1 MADGIDIPAWIA
13 LFIGLYSASAAI
25 GELRHPGGWVG
36 MVAHFERDLGLRFLT
51 GIVCLGLG
59 AAIYLVSPWR
69 PGDWLAVLVTVIGG
83 GMVVEGRDIG
93 TVVFPNA
100 DAKFFLTA
108 SVHVRATRRKV
119 GVPAD
124 HDRRWQPSRAEA
136 CGQEG

>member
-1 MADGIDIPAWIA
+1 MAEGIDIPAWIA

-83 GMVVEGRDIG
+83 GMVVEGALILAFGDNFLAFARRLMGAANRLWAGLSLLLGAALI
-93 TVVFPNA
+93 VVA
-100 DAKFFLTA
+100 LL
-108 SVHVRATRRKV
+108 RL
-119 GVPAD
+119 
-124 HDRRWQPSRAEA
+124 
-136 CGQEG
+136 

>member
-13 LFIGLYSASAAI
+13 LIIGLYSASAAI

-83 GMVVEGRDIG
+83 GMVVEGALILAFGDNFLAFARRLMGAANRLWAGLSLLLGAALI
-93 TVVFPNA
+93 VVA
-100 DAKFFLTA
+100 LL
-108 SVHVRATRRKV
+108 RL
-119 GVPAD
+119 
-124 HDRRWQPSRAEA
+124 
-136 CGQEG
+136 

>member
-69 PGDWLAVLVTVIGG
+69 PGDWLAVLVTIIGG
-83 GMVVEGRDIG
+83 GMVVEGALILAFGDNFLAFARRLMGAANRLWAGLSLLLGAALI
-93 TVVFPNA
+93 VVA
-100 DAKFFLTA
+100 LL
-108 SVHVRATRRKV
+108 RL
-119 GVPAD
+119 
-124 HDRRWQPSRAEA
+124 
-136 CGQEG
+136 

>member
-83 GMVVEGRDIG
+83 GMVVEGALILAFGDNFLAFARRLLGAANRLWAGLSLLLGAALI
-93 TVVFPNA
+93 VVA
-100 DAKFFLTA
+100 LL
-108 SVHVRATRRKV
+108 RL
-119 GVPAD
+119 
-124 HDRRWQPSRAEA
+124 
-136 CGQEG
+136 

>member
-83 GMVVEGRDIG
+83 GMVVEGALILAFGD
-93 TVVFPNA
+93 N
-100 DAKFFLTA
+100 FLA
-108 SVHVRATRRKV
+108 FARRLMGAAYRLWAV
-119 GVPAD
+119 LSLLLGAALIVAALL
-124 HDRRWQPSRAEA
+124 RL
-136 CGQEG
+136 

>member
-13 LFIGLYSASAAI
+13 LFVGLYSASAAI

-69 PGDWLAVLVTVIGG
+69 TDDWLAVLVTVIGG
-83 GMVVEGRDIG
+83 GMVVEGALILAFGDNFLAFARRLMGAANRLWAGLSLLLGAALI
-93 TVVFPNA
+93 VVA
-100 DAKFFLTA
+100 LL
-108 SVHVRATRRKV
+108 RL
-119 GVPAD
+119 
-124 HDRRWQPSRAEA
+124 
-136 CGQEG
+136 

>member
-13 LFIGLYSASAAI
+13 LFIGLYSASAAL

-51 GIVCLGLG
+51 GLVCLGLG

-83 GMVVEGRDIG
+83 GMVVEGALILAFGDNFLAFARRLMGAANRLWAGLSLLLGAALI
-93 TVVFPNA
+93 VVA
-100 DAKFFLTA
+100 LL
-108 SVHVRATRRKV
+108 RL
-119 GVPAD
+119 
-124 HDRRWQPSRAEA
+124 
-136 CGQEG
+136 

>member
-13 LFIGLYSASAAI
+13 LFIGIYSASAAI

-51 GIVCLGLG
+51 GIICLGLG

-83 GMVVEGRDIG
+83 GMVVEGALILAFGDNFLAFARRLMGAANRLWAGLSLLLGAALI
-93 TVVFPNA
+93 VVA
-100 DAKFFLTA
+100 LL
-108 SVHVRATRRKV
+108 RL
-119 GVPAD
+119 
-124 HDRRWQPSRAEA
+124 
-136 CGQEG
+136 

>member
-69 PGDWLAVLVTVIGG
+69 PDDWLAVLVTVIGG
-83 GMVVEGRDIG
+83 GMVVEGALILAFGDNFLAFARRLMGAANRLWAGLSLLLGAALI
-93 TVVFPNA
+93 VVA
-100 DAKFFLTA
+100 LL
-108 SVHVRATRRKV
+108 RL
-119 GVPAD
+119 
-124 HDRRWQPSRAEA
+124 
-136 CGQEG
+136 

>member
-59 AAIYLVSPWR
+59 AAIYLVSPWQ

-83 GMVVEGRDIG
+83 GMVVEGALILAFGDNFLAFARRLMGAANRLWAGLSLLLGAALI
-93 TVVFPNA
+93 VVA
-100 DAKFFLTA
+100 LL
-108 SVHVRATRRKV
+108 RL
-119 GVPAD
+119 
-124 HDRRWQPSRAEA
+124 
-136 CGQEG
+136 

>member
-36 MVAHFERDLGLRFLT
+36 MVAHFER
-51 GIVCLGLG
+51 LGLG

-83 GMVVEGRDIG
+83 GMVVEGALILAFGDNFLAFARRLMGAANRLWAGLSLLLGAALI
-93 TVVFPNA
+93 VVA
-100 DAKFFLTA
+100 LL
-108 SVHVRATRRKV
+108 RL
-119 GVPAD
+119 
-124 HDRRWQPSRAEA
+124 
-136 CGQEG
+136 

>member
-13 LFIGLYSASAAI
+13 LFIGFYSASAAI

-69 PGDWLAVLVTVIGG
+69 PGDWLAVLVTIIGG
-83 GMVVEGRDIG
+83 GMVVEGALILAFGDNFLAFARRLMGAANRLWAGLSLLLGAALI
-93 TVVFPNA
+93 VVA
-100 DAKFFLTA
+100 LL
-108 SVHVRATRRKV
+108 RL
-119 GVPAD
+119 
-124 HDRRWQPSRAEA
+124 
-136 CGQEG
+136 

>member
-83 GMVVEGRDIG
+83 GMVVEGGLILAFGDNFLAFARRLMGAANRLWAGLSLLLGAALI
-93 TVVFPNA
+93 VVA
-100 DAKFFLTA
+100 LL
-108 SVHVRATRRKV
+108 RL
-119 GVPAD
+119 
-124 HDRRWQPSRAEA
+124 
-136 CGQEG
+136 

>member
-69 PGDWLAVLVTVIGG
+69 PGDWLAVLVIVIGG
-83 GMVVEGRDIG
+83 GMVVEGALILAFGDNFLAFARRLMGAANRLWAGLSLLLGAALI
-93 TVVFPNA
+93 VVA
-100 DAKFFLTA
+100 LL
-108 SVHVRATRRKV
+108 RL
-119 GVPAD
+119 
-124 HDRRWQPSRAEA
+124 
-136 CGQEG
+136 

>member
-83 GMVVEGRDIG
+83 GMVVEGALILAFGDNFLAFARRLMGAANRLWAGLSLLLGAALI
-93 TVVFPNA
+93 VVA
-100 DAKFFLTA
+100 LL
-108 SVHVRATRRKV
+108 RL
-119 GVPAD
+119 
-124 HDRRWQPSRAEA
+124 
-136 CGQEG
+136 

>member
-13 LFIGLYSASAAI
+13 LFMGLYSASAAI

-83 GMVVEGRDIG
+83 GMVVEGALILAFGDNFLAFARRLMGAANRLWAGLSLLLGAALI
-93 TVVFPNA
+93 VVA
-100 DAKFFLTA
+100 LL
-108 SVHVRATRRKV
+108 RL
-119 GVPAD
+119 
-124 HDRRWQPSRAEA
+124 
-136 CGQEG
+136 

>member
-83 GMVVEGRDIG
+83 GMVVEGALILAFGD
-93 TVVFPNA
+93 N
-100 DAKFFLTA
+100 FLA
-108 SVHVRATRRKV
+108 FARRLMGAANRLWAV
-119 GVPAD
+119 LSLLLGAALIVAALL
-124 HDRRWQPSRAEA
+124 RL
-136 CGQEG
+136 

>member
-13 LFIGLYSASAAI
+13 LFVGLYSASAAI

-83 GMVVEGRDIG
+83 GMVVEGALILAFGDNFLAFARRLMGAANRLWAGLSLLLGAALI
-93 TVVFPNA
+93 VVA
-100 DAKFFLTA
+100 LL
-108 SVHVRATRRKV
+108 RL
-119 GVPAD
+119 
-124 HDRRWQPSRAEA
+124 
-136 CGQEG
+136 

>member
-25 GELRHPGGWVG
+25 GELRHPGGWLG

-83 GMVVEGRDIG
+83 GMVVEGALILAFGDNFLAFARRLMGAANRLWAGLSLLLGAALI
-93 TVVFPNA
+93 VVA
-100 DAKFFLTA
+100 LL
-108 SVHVRATRRKV
+108 RL
-119 GVPAD
+119 
-124 HDRRWQPSRAEA
+124 
-136 CGQEG
+136 

>member
-1 MADGIDIPAWIA
+1 MVDGIDIPAWIA
-13 LFIGLYSASAAI
+13 LFVGLYSASAAI

-83 GMVVEGRDIG
+83 GMVVEGALILAFGDNFLAFARRLMGAANRLWAGLSLLLGAALI
-93 TVVFPNA
+93 VVA
-100 DAKFFLTA
+100 LL
-108 SVHVRATRRKV
+108 RL
-119 GVPAD
+119 
-124 HDRRWQPSRAEA
+124 
-136 CGQEG
+136 